1 MTHQTLSLDAALYH
15 YLLDVSL
22 RETPLLS
29 QLREETAIRPLAWWF
44 WTN

>member
-1 MTHQTLSLDAALYH
+1 MTNQTLSLDAALYH

-29 QLREETAIRPLAWWF
+29 QLREETAL
-44 WTN
+44 